1 MLAESGSLRYAIRSK
16 RSGKF
21 LNESAQWADLDNA
34 WIYPSVEA
42 ALGDLDVG
50 ASSDEEIVG
59 LQMSVIPITLPVDR
73 GTTRE

>member
-1 MLAESGSLRYAIRSK
+1 MSAENGSLRYAIRSK

-21 LNESAQWADLDNA
+21 LNESARWADLDNA

-59 LQMSVIPITLPVDR
+59 LQMSVVPLAQPVGGGDDN
-73 GTTRE
+73 E